1 MIRALGSA
9 KRMPA
14 SPPHSRSEPIEAACP
29 TQSVETFGLID
40 KVIEKRPE
48 EPGLKAEPILKG
60 VS

>member
-14 SPPHSRSEPIEAACP
+14 SPPASSSEPIEAACP
-29 TQSVETFGLID
+29 TQSVETLGLMNCI
-40 KVIEKRPE
+40 
-48 EPGLKAEPILKG
+48 

>member
-1 MIRALGSA
+1 
-9 KRMPA
+9 
-14 SPPHSRSEPIEAACP
+14 
-29 TQSVETFGLID
+29 LID